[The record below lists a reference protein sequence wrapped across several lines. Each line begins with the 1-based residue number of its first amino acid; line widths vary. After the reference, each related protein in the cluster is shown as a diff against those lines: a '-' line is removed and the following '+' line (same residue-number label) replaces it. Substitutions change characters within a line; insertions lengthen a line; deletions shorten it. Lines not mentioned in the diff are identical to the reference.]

1 MMRKTTAAAALV
13 TAGILAVAGCSS
25 SSDDEGTK
33 GKGSNGGQQAPEDD
47 ALLKVAKRYQEAAN
61 SVDWRTACG
70 LSSSRLRRG
79 TVEEC
84 VDRNTPDAPAAEES
98 SSPSPSFE
106 PPTYADGS
114 TPEPI
119 ASNTPSGPERADT
132 GPVTPSDV
140 VAVPA
145 AGTHPAGYGVLVTY
159 TVQWPGKDAFTTR
172 HALRLVREGGAWV
185 VDQHEEVQDG
195 DMGHGS
201 PVRAALSGG

>member
-1 MMRKTTAAAALV
+1 MMRKTAAALV
-13 TAGILAVAGCSS
+13 AAGILAAAGCSS

-33 GKGSNGGQQAPEDD
+33 GSESSSGQPAPQDD

-61 SVDWRTACG
+61 SADWRTACD
-70 LSSSRLRRG
+70 LSSSRLRDG

-84 VDRNTPDAPAAEES
+84 TDRNTPDTPAAEES
-98 SSPSPSFE
+98 SSSSPSFE

-119 ASNTPSGPERADT
+119 ASSTPTGPERADT
-132 GPVTPSDV
+132 GPVAVSDV
-140 VAVPA
+140 VEVSAV
-145 AGTHPAGYGVLVTY
+145 GTHPAGYGVLATY
-159 TVQWPGKDAFTTR
+159 TVKWPGKDAFTTR
-172 HALRLVREGGAWV
+172 HALRLVREGGAWL